1 MPSLIRLLQDW
12 TPWPRPAPELVQWTQ
27 HLTCLRLGALA
38 GGHRHAE
45 TGCPDRP
52 GIRFE
57 QPVHRII
64 GGGVP
69 TE

>member
-38 GGHRHAE
+38 GGR
-45 TGCPDRP
+45 TMQRP
-52 GIRFE
+52 AALIIRRIRFE
-57 QPVHRII
+57 QPC
-64 GGGVP
+64 
-69 TE
+69 TQDN